1 MKRVFLL
8 IFMMCSIGLYA
19 ADYAPVSAPAAS
31 MQSVNNGA
39 YMSTGSTYSSTV
51 YAVGSYSPSAYAPA
65 AGPRRA
71 PGTPTSGESAYDP
84 KNPQL
89 APVGDAMLPLCL
101 MAIAYAVWTGIG
113 KRRRTT

>member
-1 MKRVFLL
+1 MKRVFLF
-8 IFMMCSIGLYA
+8 IFAVCSLSMNA
-19 ADYAPVSAPAAS
+19 ADYAPVSVPAAS

-39 YMSTGSTYSSTV
+39 YMSTGSTYRSTV

-71 PGTPTSGESAYDP
+71 PGTPTGESTYDP

-89 APVGDAMLPLCL
+89 APIGDVLLPLWL
-101 MAIAYAVWTGIG
+101 LALAYAVWTGIG
-113 KRRRTT
+113 KHRRTT